1 MVKQPSFKKI
11 IGTDGVAMIG
21 FVGSVSIIV
30 LYALLVLTGEWQP
43 ADVGLTIFIMI
54 FTLPFD
60 LALMWRV
67 WAINTI
73 FQNGIETP
81 AVIERIN
88 THNGQGWIAY
98 RYTFQG
104 RAYRSGVFVVVNKAV
119 KTLSPGEQVSVVVDQ
134 NNPKRALIR
143 DLY

>member
-1 MVKQPSFKKI
+1 M
-11 IGTDGVAMIG
+11 
-21 FVGSVSIIV
+21 

-73 FQNGIETP
+73 F
-81 AVIERIN
+81 
-88 THNGQGWIAY
+88 HNGQGWIAY

>member
-1 MVKQPSFKKI
+1 MVKQPSLGKI
-11 IGTDGVAMIG
+11 IGTDGVALIG
-21 FVGSVSIIV
+21 FVGPVGILV
-30 LYALLVLTGEWQP
+30 LYALLVLTGEWQ
-43 ADVGLTIFIMI
+43 ADEGLTLFIVM

-60 LALMWRV
+60 LAFAWRIWV
-67 WAINTI
+67 INTI

-81 AVIERIN
+81 AVIELIN
-88 THNGQGWIAY
+88 AHNGQGWIAY

-119 KTLSPGEQVSVVVDQ
+119 KALSPGEQVIVVVDQ

>member
-1 MVKQPSFKKI
+1 MVKQPSLGKI
-11 IGTDGVAMIG
+11 IGTDGVALIG
-21 FVGSVSIIV
+21 FVGPVGILV
-30 LYALLVLTGEWQP
+30 LYALLVLTGEWQ
-43 ADVGLTIFIMI
+43 ADEELTLFIVM

-60 LALMWRV
+60 LAFAWRIWV
-67 WAINTI
+67 INTI

-104 RAYRSGVFVVVNKAV
+104 RACRSGAFVVVNKAV
-119 KTLSPGEQVSVVVDQ
+119 KALSPGEQVIVVVDQ